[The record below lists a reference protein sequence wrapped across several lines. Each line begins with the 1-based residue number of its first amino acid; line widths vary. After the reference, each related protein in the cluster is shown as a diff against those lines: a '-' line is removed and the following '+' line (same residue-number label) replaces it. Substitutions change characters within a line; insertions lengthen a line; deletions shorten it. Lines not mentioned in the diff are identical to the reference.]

1 MGLGSVLLLLPT
13 HNDPGAQE
21 IFSSGAVKVGI
32 GSARSILTVES
43 DRSFVQKNDK

>member
-1 MGLGSVLLLLPT
+1 MGLGSVLVLLPT
-13 HNDPGAQE
+13 HNDPGAQGV
-21 IFSSGAVKVGI
+21 FSSGVVEVGT